1 MTGEITAPT
10 PTTGESALAVF
21 RNRAFLRLWLS
32 QAATQIGGNMV
43 LYGLTVIVVEST
55 GLKTVVSLLILT
67 FLVPAVLFSAVAGVY
82 VDRIDRRL
90 ILIAT
95 NVLRGAAFVALYLVG
110 TNLALILLL
119 NFAISTIT
127 VFFAPAEAAMI
138 PFVVER
144 RQLLAA
150 NGIFTLTL
158 NASFALGFALLG
170 PLVVNLASPQAVIIV
185 VAGLYFLAAVF
196 CFTLPSSPPTSG
208 ADAATRGAV
217 GETGEAVESTF
228 AQLREGL
235 SFIRG
240 HHRVFWSLMYLGI
253 TASLVG
259 VLGVL
264 GPGFAKETLGL
275 GAKDFAVVVLPLG
288 FGIVTGILLL
298 NAYGHLLPRRR
309 VIEGGLICL
318 GVLLALLA
326 VSGPISRLL
335 QRADAPGGLD
345 LSGVTSLLAVV
356 VAIALLAGIAYAF
369 VAIPAQT
376 QLQEDLPEDVRGR
389 VFGILNMLVSVASF
403 VPIIIVGPISDVAG
417 TTAVLLTVAVMV
429 LVTGIAS
436 VTIRGPLSST
446 DVHSAKDPRTVDPI
460 AAALGADRPSW
471 SEIEAGGRRST
482 SGPDVTAGGGETAGA
497 GEATGTAE
505 PEPELDVFG
514 DPLAPRGGQHPDP
527 DETMVHTGPADP
539 ADRD

>member
-1 MTGEITAPT
+1 MTGETTAPT

-208 ADAATRGAV
+208 AEAATRGAV
-217 GETGEAVESTF
+217 GETEEAVESTF

-376 QLQEDLPEDVRGR
+376 QLQEDLPEDVRGPR
-389 VFGILNMLVSVASF
+389 LRHPEHARLGGQLRADHHRRADLRR
-403 VPIIIVGPISDVAG
+403 GRHD
-417 TTAVLLTVAVMV
+417 
-429 LVTGIAS
+429 
-436 VTIRGPLSST
+436 RGPR
-446 DVHSAKDPRTVDPI
+446 DGRGDGPGDRDRVGDDPG
-460 AAALGADRPSW
+460 AALVDGRPQREGSAHRRPDRRGARRGSAVVERDRGGRAALDDRP
-471 SEIEAGGRRST
+471 GRDGRRRRDDRRRR
-482 SGPDVTAGGGETAGA
+482 GDRHGRAGA
-497 GEATGTAE
+497 RARRLRRPTGA
-505 PEPELDVFG
+505 PG
-514 DPLAPRGGQHPDP
+514 RAAPR
-527 DETMVHTGPADP
+527 
-539 ADRD
+539 